1 MSFTDLRTVAVRQDG
16 WCLHLTLN
24 RPEVRNAINAQMWDD
39 VEQVFDAIREDRS
52 IRAVVLRGAGG
63 YFCSGGDLKERRT
76 ITEDAGVDG
85 ADPLMTRNLRAGR
98 LFTKIDHAPQ
108 AVIAAVEGGALG
120 GGFGLVC
127 ASDIAAACN
136 DARFGLPEA
145 TLGIPPAQILPYLVR
160 RIGMTQ
166 VRRLALTA
174 ARFDGAEAAR
184 LGIVHAAVQD
194 AAALDAWLAQTLA
207 LIDRCGPSAI
217 AASKRLMHQVATTDA
232 DAMMKESARLFA
244 VCVRSDEGLEGAA
257 AAREK
262 RVPAWASRA
271 TRSSA

>member
-1 MSFTDLRTVAVRQDG
+1 MSVSDPQTIAVRRHG

-24 RPEVRNAINAQMWDD
+24 RPDLRNAINALMWD
-39 VEQVFDAIREDRS
+39 EIESVFDAIRDDRS

-63 YFCSGGDLKERRT
+63 YFCSGGDLKERKT
-76 ITEDAGVDG
+76 ITEAGG
-85 ADPLMTRNLRAGR
+85 ADGGDPLILRNLRAGR

-127 ASDIAAACN
+127 ASDIAAACD

-174 ARFDGAEAAR
+174 VRFDGTEAAR
-184 LGIVHAAVQD
+184 LGIVHASVRD
-194 AAALDAWLAQTLA
+194 AAALDTWLAQTLT
-207 LIDRCGPSAI
+207 LIDRCGPNAI
-217 AASKRLMHQVATTDA
+217 AASKRLMHRTATARPDE
-232 DAMMKESARLFA
+232 MMEESARLFA
-244 VCVRSDEGLEGAA
+244 ECVRSAEGLEGAA

-262 RVPAWASRA
+262 RAPAWASA
-271 TRSSA
+271 RSGA

>member
-1 MSFTDLRTVAVRQDG
+1 MSFADLRTIAIRQDG
-16 WCLHLTLN
+16 WCLNLTLN
-24 RPEVRNAINAQMWDD
+24 RPEVRNAINAEMWDD
-39 VEQVFDAIREDRS
+39 VEQVFDAIREDPS

-63 YFCSGGDLKERRT
+63 YFCSGGDLKERTT
-76 ITEDAGVDG
+76 ITEAARADD

-98 LFTKIDHAPQ
+98 LFTKVDHAPQ
-108 AVIAAVEGGALG
+108 VVIAAVEGGALG

-127 ASDIAAACN
+127 VSDIAAACA

-160 RIGMTQ
+160 RIGTTE

-184 LGIVHAAVQD
+184 LGIVHEAVQD
-194 AAALDAWLAQTLA
+194 AAALDVWLAQTLK
-207 LIDRCGPSAI
+207 LIDRCGPKAI
-217 AASKRLMHQVATTDA
+217 AASKRLIHQVSTTDA
-232 DAMMKESARLFA
+232 DEMMKESARLFA
-244 VCVRSDEGLEGAA
+244 VCVRSHEGLEGAA

-262 RVPAWASRA
+262 RAPAWASDAVRSRA
-271 TRSSA
+271 